1 MTAPHIALLLHSPEG
16 GGAQRRMLDLSG
28 ALVAQGLPVTLVLIE
43 AEGAL
48 KRSIPPSVQVEILHS
63 RLARLSWMRTDRQRQ
78 SMAAIPALAAWLRH
92 KQPDILMAGTGQ
104 VHVAAMAAHALAGA
118 PCPLV
123 LRANGRPQKKWAKV
137 YARAQAVVAP
147 SDDLAAEICA
157 LAPAAHVTV
166 LPNPVVD
173 TDFPSRMAAPAPHPW
188 LADAQPVV
196 MGCGRLEP
204 DKDFPTLIRA
214 CARLGIRLIILGE
227 GSERAR
233 LRSLAE
239 ALRVPLALPGFVT
252 DPLPW
257 MAHATIFALSS
268 VWESM
273 PAALVEAM
281 ACGCPAAATRCPG
294 GTTHILDG
302 LGPLVPVGDDRRL
315 AEALA
320 HVLAHPPPRAAL
332 IRRAQTY
339 SVTASAKAYG
349 NLFMGLK
356 AGTAMPT

>member
-28 ALVAQGLPVTLVLIE
+28 ALVDQGFAVSLVLIE

-48 KRSIPPSVQVEILHS
+48 KRQIPESVQVDILHS
-63 RLARLSWMRTDRQRQ
+63 RLTRLSWMRTNRQRQ

-92 KQPDILMAGTGQ
+92 KQPDILMAGTGN
-104 VHVAAMAAHALAGA
+104 VHLAAISAHAMAGA

-123 LRANGRPQKKWAKV
+123 LRAHALPPKNWGQP
-137 YARAQAVVAP
+137 YARAQAVAVP
-147 SDDLAAEICA
+147 SDDLAAVIRA
-157 LAPAAHVTV
+157 LSPAAHVAV
-166 LPNPVVD
+166 LPNPVVGA
-173 TDFPSRMAAPAPHPW
+173 DFPSRMAAPVPHPW
-188 LADAQPVV
+188 LADGQPVI

-233 LRSLAE
+233 LCSLAE
-239 ALRVPLALPGFVT
+239 ALRVPLELPGFVA

-268 VWESM
+268 AWESM

-281 ACGCPAAATRCPG
+281 ACGCPAIATRCPG
-294 GTTHILDG
+294 GTADILDG

-339 SVTASAKAYG
+339 SVAAAAKAYG

-356 AGTAMPT
+356 AGASVPT